1 MATAPT
7 SPPAAAARAAAW
19 AVHLFTAA
27 GAVLGLLAL
36 VAAIEGQFREAFL
49 WLIGA
54 TIIDATDGTLARLA
68 RVAERAPQIDGAR
81 LDDIVDYLTYV
92 FVPAVLMLRAGL
104 FPDGGGLAIAAAM
117 LLASAFGFS
126 RTDAKTDDHFFTGFP
141 SYWNIVA
148 FYLYAGG
155 LPSWANTGIVLGLA
169 ALVFVRVGYLYP
181 SKTPA
186 LRRTTIGLGVAW
198 ALLCGWLVWQIP
210 DVPRAWLGVSLLY
223 PAYYVTV
230 SLWLHARRRHIP
242 ASR

>member
-1 MATAPT
+1 MTDPQA
-7 SPPAAAARAAAW
+7 SPPSASGRAAAW
-19 AVHLFTAA
+19 TVHLFTAA
-27 GAVLGLLAL
+27 GAVLGLVAL
-36 VAAIEGQFREAFL
+36 VAVIEGRYREAFF

-92 FVPAVLMLRAGL
+92 FVPAVLMLWAGL
-104 FPDGGGLAIAAAM
+104 FPDGAGLAIAAAM

-155 LPSWANTGIVLGLA
+155 LPSWANAGIVLGLA

-181 SKTPA
+181 SKTPV
-186 LRRTTIGLGVAW
+186 LRRTTIGLGIAW
-198 ALLCGWLVWQIP
+198 ALLCGWLVWRMP
-210 DVPRAWLGVSLLY
+210 DAPRAWLGASLLY
-223 PAYYVTV
+223 PAYYVAV

-242 ASR
+242 AFR